1 MAAGISDALWSVTDM
16 AEMIDATLPKPGQ
29 RGPYKRP
36 GGVMMWRR
44 LQALGLTC
52 LAIVV
57 LTHGCRTMAYPFRYG
72 VGPAAQSRS
81 LSGLSEC
88 RSGLSI
94 ADSRT
99 CWLGHRRPEKF
110 KLRHCPN
117 SRCSRLHLRSNWTT
131 KVPLNLRY
139 TTTVA
144 S

>member
-57 LTHGCRTMAYPFRYG
+57 LTHVAERWHI
-72 VGPAAQSRS
+72 
-81 LSGLSEC
+81 LSGMGWGLPHSPGHYLDLASAVLGCLSLTV
-88 RSGLSI
+88 GLAGWAI
-94 ADSRT
+94 VGR
-99 CWLGHRRPEKF
+99 K
-110 KLRHCPN
+110 N
-117 SRCSRLHLRSNWTT
+117 SN
-131 KVPLNLRY
+131 
-139 TTTVA
+139 
-144 S
+144 